1 MTTIAVDTQGN
12 IAADG
17 RATDGQGYIASD
29 TKPKLKKIDKSTF
42 IASCGR
48 VADIEMME
56 PMIIDGVIPQEIP
69 NELDAHTILI
79 SDGVPVM
86 YVYRDNELISW
97 ELSLPYAT
105 GSGGQF
111 ALAAMDFGLT
121 AKEAIK
127 YAMTRDS
134 STGGKI
140 TTINYMKSVKK

>member
-1 MTTIAVDTQGN
+1 MTTIAVDDKGN

-17 RATDGQGYIASD
+17 RATDGNGYIASD
-29 TKPKLKKIDKSTF
+29 SKTKLKKIDKNTF
-42 IASCGR
+42 IASCGTL
-48 VADIEMME
+48 ADIEMLE
-56 PMIIDGVIPQEIP
+56 PMILTGQIPQGMPE
-69 NELDAHTILI
+69 ELNANTILV

-86 YVYRDNELISW
+86 YVYRDNELVSW
-97 ELSLPYAT
+97 EISTPYAT

-121 AKEAIK
+121 AKDAIK

-140 TTINYMKSVKK
+140 TNIKYIK